1 MPAQM
6 RGASS
11 RQALDILQKVVWNER
26 TQIERKNRLFVSMPD
41 GISTAIRRR
50 RTVVRRFFS
59 ALEPS
64 FCTPA
69 VRRIFSEAGILRGL
83 PCSTI
88 PHGVIS
94 ILSCKALSLP
104 PLIPYPSSFSAA
116 LSLGLGGTVKRANI
130 CKISFLLTEYGCACV
145 LPYTCTRL

>member
-11 RQALDILQKVVWNER
+11 RQAPDILQKVVWNKR

-50 RTVVRRFFS
+50 RTVPRRFFS

-64 FCTPA
+64 FA
-69 VRRIFSEAGILRGL
+69 V
-83 PCSTI
+83 
-88 PHGVIS
+88 
-94 ILSCKALSLP
+94 
-104 PLIPYPSSFSAA
+104 PLFAA
-116 LSLGLGGTVKRANI
+116 FFPKPVFFAVFRA
-130 CKISFLLTEYGCACV
+130 A
-145 LPYTCTRL
+145 

>member
-26 TQIERKNRLFVSMPD
+26 TQVERKNRLFVSMPY

-69 VRRIFSEAGILRGL
+69 VRRIFSKSVFFAVCRAAQFRMAVFPFCHAK
-83 PCSTI
+83 PC
-88 PHGVIS
+88 
-94 ILSCKALSLP
+94 LC
-104 PLIPYPSSFSAA
+104 
-116 LSLGLGGTVKRANI
+116 
-130 CKISFLLTEYGCACV
+130 
-145 LPYTCTRL
+145 RL

>member
-11 RQALDILQKVVWNER
+11 RQTLDILQKVVWNKR

-59 ALEPS
+59 ALELS

-69 VRRIFSEAGILRGL
+69 VRRVFSEAGILRGL
-83 PCSTI
+83 PCSVI
-88 PHGVIS
+88 RHGGIS

-116 LSLGLGGTVKRANI
+116 LSLGLGVR
-130 CKISFLLTEYGCACV
+130 
-145 LPYTCTRL
+145 